1 MMVKLKVDKRMIK
14 GSHIMA
20 VGGGWRWSEPWVTS
34 GDHSDDLVS
43 GGHNHNGSWSSGWQS
58 LTKIEI
64 IKPIII
70 VEFL

>member
-1 MMVKLKVDKRMIK
+1 
-14 GSHIMA
+14 MA